1 MNERDQASTP
11 KEKDTTDGEE
21 RAIPTFLPP
30 AREGGNEDVLR
41 LMRAL

>member
-1 MNERDQASTP
+1 MNEREQASTP
-11 KEKDTTDGEE
+11 KEKTDTENQE
-21 RAIPTFLPP
+21 RTIPTFLPP

>member
-1 MNERDQASTP
+1 MSERKQASTP
-11 KEKDTTDGEE
+11 KEQDNTDAKE
-21 RAIPTFLPP
+21 RPRPTFLPP

>member
-1 MNERDQASTP
+1 MSEREQASTP
-11 KEKDTTDGEE
+11 KEKNTLDGAEKVV
-21 RAIPTFLPP
+21 PTFLPP